1 MKQQLLN
8 EICQLLKEGEF
19 KGTFKMYI
27 DMNLQTN
34 PEELLA
40 ELYDQIIGNPD
51 NNDKKP
57 NELFGKKTVKLIR
70 QYFES

>member
-8 EICQLLKEGEF
+8 EICQLLKERDF
-19 KGTFKMYI
+19 KGPFRMYI
-27 DMNLQTN
+27 DMTIQTN

-40 ELYDQIIGNPD
+40 ELYGQIIGNLDD
-51 NNDKKP
+51 NDNEP
-57 NELFGKKTVKLIR
+57 NELFGKKIVKLIR